1 MKVELNL
8 DDHVELSATEDE
20 KEKQVDSSADKS
32 KSLMTQMKLLGD
44 ESIIPSTNRTGTREL
59 TFDMVKEAL

>member
-44 ESIIPSTNRTGTREL
+44 ESLIPNTNRTGTREL
-59 TFDMVKEAL
+59 TFDMV

>member
-8 DDHVELSATEDE
+8 DDHVELCATEDE

-44 ESIIPSTNRTGTREL
+44 ESIIPNTNRTGTREL
-59 TFDMVKEAL
+59 TFDMV

>member
-44 ESIIPSTNRTGTREL
+44 ESITPNTNRTGTREL
-59 TFDMVKEAL
+59 TFDMV